1 MVYRH
6 IHQPARQQPRQ
17 RWRRE
22 MGTYTI
28 ECGGFTGS
36 QLPNVAAVQAWIDGM
51 KARFSLVGEEV
62 RVYRFV
68 DGKCSG
74 KPELIGK
81 VS

>member
-1 MVYRH
+1 MT
-6 IHQPARQQPRQ
+6 
-17 RWRRE
+17 
-22 MGTYTI
+22 TYTI

-36 QLPNVAAVQAWIDGM
+36 QLKNVAAVQAWIDSM
-51 KARFSLVGEEV
+51 KVRFSLKGEEA

-68 DGKCSG
+68 DGVRCG